1 VHLLH
6 GDVSD
11 KARVTAHATAPD
23 VGHPAATRDLEKLV
37 AASDDHARARIV
49 GHLVFIF
56 AQTLGE
62 ESRANGKLEYMESSP
77 GLGRFAEVVARD
89 DFSLDHATLL
99 IGAWEYPT
107 RDLDAYRAMLDDI
120 AERAAP
126 DVERAAD
133 GAERAHAISGWLF
146 ERMGF
151 AGNLEDYYD
160 PRNSFLCE
168 VIDRRIG
175 IPISLS
181 VVYLEVARRVGVLAQ
196 GVNFPGHFLV
206 RVAIEDAWLFLD
218 PYSGGRALAPAD
230 LEQLLRKTT
239 TPTAVLEPSVIA
251 AASKRQI
258 VARMLVNLA
267 GIYGRNGDLPRSLDV
282 LERLAILEPQ
292 NPRIARDLAQL
303 RERVDGLN

>member
-1 VHLLH
+1 
-6 GDVSD
+6 
-11 KARVTAHATAPD
+11 
-23 VGHPAATRDLEKLV
+23 
-37 AASDDHARARIV
+37 
-49 GHLVFIF
+49 
-56 AQTLGE
+56 
-62 ESRANGKLEYMESSP
+62 MEPSP
-77 GLGRFAEVVARD
+77 GLTRFSEVVARD
-89 DFSLDHATLL
+89 DFQLDHAALL
-99 IGAWEYPT
+99 IGAWDYPE
-107 RDLDAYRAMLDDI
+107 RDLELYREMLDGI
-120 AERAAP
+120 ASRIRP
-126 DVERAAD
+126 DVARAPN
-133 GAERAHAISGWLF
+133 GIGRARAISEWLF
-146 ERMGF
+146 DRLGY
-151 AGNLEDYYD
+151 AGNTDDYYD

-168 VIDRRIG
+168 VIDRRTG

-181 VVYLEVARRVGVLAQ
+181 VLFLEVARRVGVLAQ

-218 PYSGGRALAPAD
+218 PYSRGAVLTPAD

-239 TPTAVLEPSVIA
+239 TPTAILEPSVIA

-282 LERLAILEPQ
+282 LERLAVLEPS